1 MSLTE
6 HAERELRDAG
16 LFDADS
22 NYGGALGESVMELVK
37 VFAAQGH
44 SGSSAHMTISL
55 FHRVAS
61 YKLLA
66 PMKNPMVT
74 GEYID
79 HSDTHGG
86 NPVYQSTR
94 LSSVFSEDGGKTWY
108 DIDKRIPRW
117 KRWLGVKRF
126 YITFHEQTDGR

>member
-1 MSLTE
+1 MTLVE

-16 LFDADS
+16 LFDPDS
-22 NYGGALGESVMELVK
+22 NYGGMLGEAVMELVK

-44 SGSSAHMTISL
+44 SGGSAHVTISL

-61 YKLLA
+61 YKLLG
-66 PMKNPMVT
+66 PMKNPMVS

-94 LSSVFSEDGGKTWY
+94 LSSVFSEDGGRTWY
-108 DIDKRIPRW
+108 DIDRRVSWW
-117 KRWLGVKRF
+117 KRWLGSRRF
-126 YITFHEQTDGR
+126 YLSF

>member
-6 HAERELRDAG
+6 HAERELREAG

-22 NYGGALGESVMELVK
+22 NYGGMLGESVMELVK

-44 SGSSAHMTISL
+44 SGTSAHMTLGI

-61 YKLLA
+61 YNLLG
-66 PMKNPMVT
+66 PMKNPMES

-79 HSDTHGG
+79 HSDIHGG

-94 LSSVFSEDGGKTWY
+94 KSSVFSEDGG
-108 DIDKRIPRW
+108 
-117 KRWLGVKRF
+117 
-126 YITFHEQTDGR
+126 